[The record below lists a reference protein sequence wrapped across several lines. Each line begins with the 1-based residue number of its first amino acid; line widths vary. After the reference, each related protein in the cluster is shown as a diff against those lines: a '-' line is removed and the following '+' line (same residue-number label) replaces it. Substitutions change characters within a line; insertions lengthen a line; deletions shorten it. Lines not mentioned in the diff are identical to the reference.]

1 MFDFIGKK
9 ILITGASGG
18 IGREL
23 TKSFLENGADV
34 FITGTNSQKLTL
46 LNKELNGKC
55 KIIECNLSS
64 VDDTNNLIEYLNGFG
79 GMDILINNAGKTEDN
94 LFMRMTDKQWEDVML
109 INLTSV
115 MRLTRGVIRGMIKK
129 RWGRVI
135 NISSIV
141 ALTGNSG
148 QSNYV
153 AAKSGLI
160 GFSKSLASEI
170 ASRGITVNCIAPGFI
185 ETNMTEKLNEN
196 QKNLIL
202 SKIPMNRI
210 GLPIE
215 ICSSAIFLAS
225 SFSNYIT
232 GQTIHVNGG
241 MYMS

>member
-1 MFDFIGKK
+1 MSKPQK

-23 TKSFLENGADV
+23 SKSFLEKGADLI
-34 FITGTNSQKLTL
+34 ITGTSIKKLNL
-46 LNKELNGKC
+46 LNEDLNSKC
-55 KIIECNLSS
+55 KVIECNFSS
-64 VDDTNNLIEYLNGFG
+64 HDDTHHLIECLNEFG
-79 GMDILINNAGKTEDN
+79 GVDILINNAGRTEDN
-94 LFMRMTDKQWEDVML
+94 LFMRMTDKQWEDVIL

-141 ALTGNSG
+141 ALTGNPG

-160 GFSKSLASEI
+160 GFSKSLASEV

-185 ETNMTEKLNEN
+185 DTNMTEKLNEN
-196 QKNLIL
+196 QKNLI
-202 SKIPMNRI
+202 
-210 GLPIE
+210 
-215 ICSSAIFLAS
+215 FLRLIRT
-225 SFSNYIT
+225 N
-232 GQTIHVNGG
+232 
-241 MYMS
+241 